1 VYYQRH
7 LEGRG
12 VTFEQINDI
21 TLDRISGARALIVT
35 TLASQFTP
43 EEAAAVRSFH
53 DGGGAVVL
61 LGSGVAPSEATANL
75 NALADELDTRLRV
88 GEDRVTDATNNVA
101 GDPALPTTTDVVV
114 SPEPPRNPGRG
125 NGRDDGRGPRD
136 GGSDGGRGR
145 GNDNGRGNDRGNGR
159 GSDDDGAGD
168 GRGPGGKN
176 GRGPGN

>member
-1 VYYQRH
+1 M
-7 LEGRG
+7 
-12 VTFEQINDI
+12 
-21 TLDRISGARALIVT
+21 
-35 TLASQFTP
+35 SQFTP
-43 EEAAAVRSFH
+43 EKEVAVRSFR
-53 DGGGAVVL
+53 DDGAVVL
-61 LGSGVAPSEATANL
+61 LGSGVAPPEATANL

-101 GDPALPTTTDVVV
+101 GDPALTTTTDVVI
-114 SPEPPRNPGRG
+114 SLEPPRNPGRG

-145 GNDNGRGNDRGNGR
+145 GNDNGHGNGCGC